1 MKRSWTLNGLI
12 ITAAVLLPLTAA
24 TESQVGSAAS
34 GAALSATAQ
43 INFRIVIPKTLFLQI
58 GREGVILSAGTRK
71 GVPHQALCA
80 SDATSALA
88 GSRTFC
94 TASLP

>member
-1 MKRSWTLNGLI
+1 VKRSWTLNGLMI
-12 ITAAVLLPLTAA
+12 AAALLLPLTAA

-43 INFRIVIPKTLFLQI
+43 INFKIVIPKTLFLQI
-58 GREGVILSAGTRK
+58 GREGVILIAGIRK
-71 GVPHQALCA
+71 GVPHHALCA
-80 SDATSALA
+80 PDATSALP